1 MVTDRRR
8 GQNCFLMHARSQH
21 GILYLSVTLQM
32 ERDILLGEGEDAD
45 SSGEG
50 ATGEDSNDKS
60 DRERE
65 RSRERAELPRKREHI
80 FKKGTS
86 L

>member
-1 MVTDRRR
+1 MVTDRWR
-8 GQNCFLMHARSQH
+8 GQNCFLTRACSQH
-21 GILYLSVTLQM
+21 GILYLSVTPQM
-32 ERDILLGEGEDAD
+32 ERDILLREGEDAD
-45 SSGEG
+45 SIGEG

-60 DRERE
+60 DCERE
-65 RSRERAELPRKREHI
+65 RSRERAEPPRKREHI